1 MTSHAHRQHTVSL
14 LLFYAGE
21 GVVQDLVSS
30 SFFCMRSGADTC
42 QPHGSVSRLLRR
54 IIRTQLGAFADL
66 VGSSFPLAL
75 WDMFGLVKF
84 KISGFCGQLCS

>member
-21 GVVQDLVSS
+21 GVVQDLASS
-30 SFFCMRSGADTC
+30 SFFRERGDVFFEESFERIWG
-42 QPHGSVSRLLRR
+42 LLQ
-54 IIRTQLGAFADL
+54 TWWVLASLF
-66 VGSSFPLAL
+66 AL

-84 KISGFCGQLCS
+84 KISGFRGQLCS